1 MLFLFLSIF
10 FLAFL
15 CPPNMLLFILN
26 VKMANLKKI
35 SLYPSVFYFEQ
46 LHLGEILNNTLFK
59 KKLKLYIKNTCTQY
73 QRKEEL
79 QKDLEHYVIW

>member
-1 MLFLFLSIF
+1 
-10 FLAFL
+10 
-15 CPPNMLLFILN
+15 
-26 VKMANLKKI
+26 MANLKKI

-59 KKLKLYIKNTCTQY
+59 KKLKLYIKNTQY